1 MKKHLIILIVL
12 IGFVSCNKTSPEGV
26 WITIK
31 DKQMTSKNGY
41 TKGITSL
48 VVDFDKLETQ
58 FLYTHQDSTLKF
70 TINSKS
76 NQILPDG
83 DSIYI
88 NYKLYNDDSLE
99 VYIERQNLT
108 KVLVPLNLNSELDL
122 SKEQIIQILT
132 KQQSY
137 SINDTLSIEFLNNY
151 FENDYFTKGIKD
163 KRILTSHFPKRE
175 FSGYWYIGQKNKN
188 YFLVIDPE
196 PYTTKEYIFQII
208 NINEKKIVLKDIATE
223 GLLIK
228 IDELKPVYNNGY
240 N

>member
-1 MKKHLIILIVL
+1 
-12 IGFVSCNKTSPEGV
+12 
-26 WITIK
+26 
-31 DKQMTSKNGY
+31 MTSKNGY

-70 TINSKS
+70 TINSKF

-88 NYKLYNDDSLE
+88 NYKLYNNDSLE

-122 SKEQIIQILT
+122 SKEQIIQSLT

-137 SINDTLSIEFLNNY
+137 SINDTLSIEFSNNY
-151 FENDYFTKGIKD
+151 FENDYFTKEKKD
-163 KRILTSHFPKRE
+163 KRILTSFFPERK
-175 FSGYWYIGQKNKN
+175 FIGYWYIGQKNKN
-188 YFLVIDPE
+188 YFLVIDPK
-196 PYTTKEYIFQII
+196 PYTTREYIFQITSI
-208 NINEKKIVLKDIATE
+208 DDEGKIYLKEIATK
-223 GLLIK
+223 GLVIK
-228 IDELKPVYNNGY
+228 IPELKPAYNN
-240 N
+240 